1 MLPLAGVEITKRA
14 DEKASLIIAACIL
27 VPQFLVALL
36 SPLAGRAAERWGRRG
51 VLLVGFCALPARAVL
66 LAVVND
72 PMWIIPVQALDGL
85 GGAVFGVMTPLVAA
99 DVSGPSGRFNL
110 RMGILGLAIGVA
122 ATVSNTVAGAIASNL
137 GAQTAFIAL
146 GLVGI
151 SAVLTVGL
159 AMPET
164 QPRVSTTR

>member
-1 MLPLAGVEITKRA
+1 M
-14 DEKASLIIAACIL
+14 
-27 VPQFLVALL
+27 
-36 SPLAGRAAERWGRRG
+36 
-51 VLLVGFCALPARAVL
+51 LLVGFCALPARAVL
-66 LAVVND
+66 LAVVTD

-85 GGAVFGVMTPLVAA
+85 GGAVFGVITPLVAA
-99 DVSGPSGRFNL
+99 DISGPGGRFNL

-151 SAVLTVGL
+151 CAVTDRGVGN
-159 AMPET
+159 AGDAAACGRGSE
-164 QPRVSTTR
+164 RVQE

>member
-1 MLPLAGVEITKRA
+1 
-14 DEKASLIIAACIL
+14 
-27 VPQFLVALL
+27 
-36 SPLAGRAAERWGRRG
+36 
-51 VLLVGFCALPARAVL
+51 
-66 LAVVND
+66 
-72 PMWIIPVQALDGL
+72 
-85 GGAVFGVMTPLVAA
+85 
-99 DVSGPSGRFNL
+99 
-110 RMGILGLAIGVA
+110 MGILGLAIGVA

-164 QPRVSTTR
+164 RPRVAVA